1 MGLPGCS
8 SWFSSAEVDD
18 ARVGRWRHSHDGLY
32 LTAKPSHMGVDVDGL
47 AYPLHRPMVCDH
59 QTRGQSFLSDAALS
73 HHAAVG
79 SGAFL
84 RVATPRLR
92 YSMEC

>member
-8 SWFSSAEVDD
+8 SWFPGAEVDD
-18 ARVGRWRHSHDGLY
+18 AWVGPCRHRQDGLY
-32 LTAKPSHMGVDVDGL
+32 LTAKPSHVGVDVDGL

-59 QTRGQSFLSDAALS
+59 QTRGLSFLSDATLP

-84 RVATPRLR
+84 RAATPQA
-92 YSMEC
+92 